1 MPDSSNA
8 SRAAV
13 TRAVAQS
20 ASSPA
25 NPAKTAPSGLSVGS
39 TLPPGKAIAPPAK
52 PMPLAR
58 SITSTSRPPGPS
70 RAMITVAATGLTP
83 GWHAMH
89 FHAVGDCSDEGFKKS
104 GAHINHATTKS
115 PHGLLNPEGPDF
127 GDLPNIYAQADGSVN
142 AQAFTSLVR
151 MGGGKSGR
159 MGGSGTQPDLTDAD
173 GSALVIHANA
183 DDHISQPIGGAG
195 DRVGC
200 AVIKG

>member
-1 MPDSSNA
+1 MKPAHAIAAALSA
-8 SRAAV
+8 VGLAALGMAATAQTPAAPAPVAPKAV
-13 TRAVAQS
+13 TTPIVGAGGKQLGTLS
-20 ASSPA
+20 LTPA
-25 NPAKTAPSGLSVGS
+25 PTGVL
-39 TLPPGKAIAPPAK
+39 IQ
-52 PMPLAR
+52 
-58 SITSTSRPPGPS
+58 
-70 RAMITVAATGLTP
+70 VAATGLTP

-115 PHGLLNPEGPDF
+115 PHGLLNPQGPDF

-151 MGGGKSGR
+151 MGGSG
-159 MGGSGTQPDLTDAD
+159 SQPDLTDAD

>member
-1 MPDSSNA
+1 MKPALAVAAAIATLSIA
-8 SRAAV
+8 ATAQTPAAPVAPAAV
-13 TRAVAQS
+13 TTPIVGAGGKQLGTLS
-20 ASSPA
+20 LTPA
-25 NPAKTAPSGLSVGS
+25 PTGVL
-39 TLPPGKAIAPPAK
+39 
-52 PMPLAR
+52 
-58 SITSTSRPPGPS
+58 
-70 RAMITVAATGLTP
+70 ITVAATGLTP

-115 PHGLLNPEGPDF
+115 PHGLLNPQGPDF

-142 AQAFTSLVR
+142 AQAFTSLV
-151 MGGGKSGR
+151 R